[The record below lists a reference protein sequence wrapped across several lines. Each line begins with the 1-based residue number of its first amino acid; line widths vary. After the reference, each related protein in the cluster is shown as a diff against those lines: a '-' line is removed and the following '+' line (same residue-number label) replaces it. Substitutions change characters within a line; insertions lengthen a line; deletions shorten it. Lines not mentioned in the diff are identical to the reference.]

1 MTGKEVLVYLST
13 KYEGDWTKVK
23 DAIKAH
29 EPLPFDAQK
38 MPFEAPKCG
47 ALTIIDNIYPN
58 DFKNIQQPPFVLYYY
73 GDISLLGADKT
84 RMGYVGS
91 REASPYGLR
100 MAKMFGE
107 EAAKRRYVLING
119 LARGI
124 ETAALTA
131 ALDAGGKVIAVLGSG
146 IDLCYPSVN
155 QELYER
161 IKKEGLV
168 LSEYPL
174 KTPPTPGN
182 FPMRNRI
189 VAGLSKGLIV
199 GEASRKSGALIT
211 VAYALAGGKDIG
223 CIPFHADE
231 DSACNALIAEGAQ
244 LMEKGE
250 DIDVLIG
257 KTETKVDLNRKE
269 A

>member
-23 DAIKAH
+23 NAIRAR

-38 MPFEAPKCG
+38 TPFEAPKCG
-47 ALTIIDNIYPN
+47 VLTIIDDIYPN
-58 DFKNIQQPPFVLYYY
+58 DFKNLQQPPFILYYY

-84 RMGYVGS
+84 KIGYVGS
-91 REASPYGLR
+91 REASPYGLK
-100 MAKMFGE
+100 MANLFGSE
-107 EAAKRRYVLING
+107 IAKRGYVLING

-124 ETAALTA
+124 EATALTA

-146 IDLCYPSVN
+146 IDLCYPSTS
-155 QELYER
+155 QGLYER
-161 IKKEGLV
+161 IKKDGLV

-174 KTPPTPGN
+174 STPPMASN

-211 VAYALAGGKDIG
+211 VAYALAGDKDIG
-223 CIPFHADE
+223 CVPYHADE
-231 DSACNALIAEGAQ
+231 DSACNMLIKEGAQ

-257 KTETKVDLNRKE
+257 KTETKVELK
-269 A
+269 